1 MKMNEQIIGI
11 DLGTSF
17 SEMSYI
23 KGSGAV
29 EIIPNMDGD
38 LKTPSIVSRAS
49 GYELFGSIN
58 IG

>member
-1 MKMNEQIIGI
+1 MNEQIIGI

-38 LKTPSIVSRAS
+38 LKTPSIVSWAS